1 VDDTDVQPAA
11 PVAAPRPPVALAAAD
26 APAEKSP
33 GHSGSIPM
41 LSIVMM
47 GALALAGL
55 IGSVIVRFGGWR
67 RRNRVDIAVDRD
79 AMWDAISPEPRS
91 SRATE
96 ARSSRP
102 APPVAA
108 PMPRRPGFTMPRELQ
123 MADHAADRRDDRVT
137 EMLAR
142 LARSAAR

>member
-1 VDDTDVQPAA
+1 
-11 PVAAPRPPVALAAAD
+11 
-26 APAEKSP
+26 
-33 GHSGSIPM
+33 M
-41 LSIVMM
+41 F

-55 IGSVIVRFGGWR
+55 IGSVIVRFGGR

-79 AMWDAISPEPRS
+79 AMWDAINTEPRS

-96 ARSSRP
+96 PRSLRP

-108 PMPRRPGFTMPRELQ
+108 HMPRRPGFTMPRELQ
-123 MADHAADRRDDRVT
+123 MADHTADRRDDRVT